1 MSINSERLILHN
13 QKLDLAL
20 ETANNFP
27 LYEDL
32 TELLNIQY

>member
-1 MSINSERLILHN
+1 MSINSERLTLHN
-13 QKLDLAL
+13 EKLDKAL

-32 TELLNIQY
+32 TELLNIQD